1 MSVFDLLTVTF
12 SESIH
17 QPIIAFIL
25 HIELTTHCKVIKL
38 EYLNNP
44 RKEFRRVC
52 FQPAVLEGTRFL

>member
-25 HIELTTHCKVIKL
+25 HIELTPHCKVIKL
-38 EYLNNP
+38 EYLNNA
-44 RKEFRRVC
+44 RKEFNL
-52 FQPAVLEGTRFL
+52 LEGVFSICSS